1 MDGMRA
7 REQGA
12 APADWRI
19 SECHSECADY
29 ERDACDGDAQI
40 VTCRDSSIS
49 LANLWRISG
58 ESLAESLA
66 EKLVDETFFG
76 VFFCQFK

>member
-1 MDGMRA
+1 MSQVYVYIKMGGMRA

-40 VTCRDSSIS
+40 VIYRDSSIS
-49 LANLWRISG
+49 LTNRLRNR
-58 ESLAESLA
+58 
-66 EKLVDETFFG
+66 
-76 VFFCQFK
+76 